1 MVKPKSIAAAPRPFR
16 FLHMA
21 LFALVLLVAAPL
33 QAETVNI
40 NKADAATLQH
50 YLNGVGAA
58 KAEAIVAYRNKHGRF
73 KSVDDLQKVKGI
85 GEVTIRKNRDNLSVS
100 KGVSRI
106 SSKVKAGGK
115 SGPRYTTGRRT
126 GKG

>member
-1 MVKPKSIAAAPRPFR
+1 MTENKPHASVQTPFR
-16 FLHMA
+16 FLYMA
-21 LFALVLLVAAPL
+21 LFALALLVAAPL

-50 YLNGVGAA
+50 YLTGIGAV
-58 KAEAIVAYRNKHGRF
+58 KAEAIVAYRKKHGSF

-85 GEVTIRKNRDNLSVS
+85 GEATIKKNRNNLSVS

-106 SSKVKAGGK
+106 SRSKEKANTSK
-115 SGPRYTTGRRT
+115 PRSST

>member
-1 MVKPKSIAAAPRPFR
+1 MVAVSGGFR
-16 FLHMA
+16 FLYV
-21 LFALVLLVAAPL
+21 ALVALLLSIAMPL
-33 QAETVNI
+33 HAETVNI

-50 YLNGVGAA
+50 YLKGVGAV
-58 KAEAIVAYRNKHGRF
+58 KAEAIVAYRNRHGRF

-85 GEVTIRKNRDNLSVS
+85 GEAIIRKNRDNLSVS

-106 SSKVKAGGK
+106 SKKTKIGNRSSAR
-115 SGPRYTTGRRT
+115 STA

>member
-1 MVKPKSIAAAPRPFR
+1 MTRQKAIVAVSRGFR
-16 FLHMA
+16 FLYVA
-21 LFALVLLVAAPL
+21 LAALVLSIAMPL
-33 QAETVNI
+33 HAETVNI

-50 YLNGVGAA
+50 YLTGVGAV

-85 GEVTIRKNRDNLSVS
+85 GEAIIRKNRDNLSVS
-100 KGVSRI
+100 KGVSRL
-106 SSKVKAGGK
+106 SRKAKATNK
-115 SGPRYTTGRRT
+115 SRPRSNAT